1 MIFLVRQRAALSLH
15 YSNLAYS
22 LLFIFLFTLKQC
34 TKNYCNSMVNKKF
47 VWFCCLVV
55 YFMHTATCFTYI
67 LLLEIT
73 LFNTVQI

>member
-1 MIFLVRQRAALSLH
+1 
-15 YSNLAYS
+15 
-22 LLFIFLFTLKQC
+22 
-34 TKNYCNSMVNKKF
+34 MVNKKF